1 MSQIIIVDKAHRKYM
16 YFAPFLENTKVQPVA
31 PILSTTHY
39 ATKKKK
45 IALELLYT
53 MPPVV
58 EL

>member
-1 MSQIIIVDKAHRKYM
+1 MFFLSNRKYM